1 MFHPTHGLPKIHFTQ
16 LKFHPNYT
24 NLRVSSQKKD
34 SEKGPHHGSPQNC
47 LKVRKHNLFPT
58 LKDIIFTLQVE
69 ETECKLGPIP
79 LETMH
84 FHGKVSDIPGLWAN

>member
-24 NLRVSSQKKD
+24 NLRVSSKK
-34 SEKGPHHGSPQNC
+34 KTLKKVHITV
-47 LKVRKHNLFPT
+47 LLKIVFKVRKHNLFPT

-84 FHGKVSDIPGLWAN
+84 FHGKVSDIPGL